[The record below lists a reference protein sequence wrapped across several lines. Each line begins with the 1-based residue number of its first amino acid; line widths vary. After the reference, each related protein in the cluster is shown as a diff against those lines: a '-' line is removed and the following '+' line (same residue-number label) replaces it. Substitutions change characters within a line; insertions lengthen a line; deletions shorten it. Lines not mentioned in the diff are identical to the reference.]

1 MNVEAANV
9 SWTETDE
16 RKKKQRTTASDA
28 VMAER
33 HRGFDLSAQD
43 NHAKSERAYFSVVGE
58 GSQSANANYQKGYAL
73 IDWSN

>member
-1 MNVEAANV
+1 MP
-9 SWTETDE
+9 WTEQDE
-16 RKKKQRTTASDA
+16 RQKRQRVAATDA
-28 VMAER
+28 VLAER

-58 GSQSANANYQKGYAL
+58 GSQSANENYRRGFAL

>member
-1 MNVEAANV
+1 M
-9 SWTETDE
+9 SWTEQDQHQ
-16 RKKKQRTTASDA
+16 KDQRIKASDA
-28 VMAER
+28 AMDER